1 MLLSSRR
8 IEEDRGMA
16 TTRADRRLAA
26 ILEADV
32 VGYSR
37 LVGRNERETI
47 TRLKVLRQKV
57 IEPILGRYGGR
68 TVKLMGDG
76 ALVEF
81 GSIVSAVEA
90 GVEIQRAMAE
100 HERDR
105 TEDDSIRFRIG
116 INLGDVIVEG
126 DDILGDG
133 VNVAARLEA
142 LAEPG
147 GICISGTVLEH
158 IRDRMAYPFE
168 DLGERTVKNIA
179 RPIHV
184 YALGRATLPSLPLT
198 PAGADEK
205 VRPVAQYRLAVAALA
220 VGAILVSGVL
230 LFHSPLPA
238 LTANVDV
245 PNSDAKGRAST
256 IDVPALPARLSIVVL
271 PFTTIGADIDQTYF
285 ADAITADLTTDL
297 ARIDDS
303 FVVAPATAQAY
314 KGKAIGAKSLGRE
327 LGVRYVLEGS
337 LRRMGDRV
345 RINVQLID
353 AATEGAVWADR
364 FEEDWTRTMALQ
376 DEITVHLA
384 RTLDLVITDAE
395 GRRAEVDWPNKPD
408 AVDLAM
414 RGWSAVNRPITREN
428 LNEARRLFEQAL
440 LLDPS
445 YPKALVG
452 LARTL
457 SAMISAHMSDAP
469 AADLQQADEMVT
481 RVLSRF
487 PNNAMAHFIKG
498 EILVTRKDFEG
509 AIREYEAATTN
520 DRSLAP
526 AYGAI
531 GRALVRAGRAEDAF
545 KPLETAI
552 RLSPRDPA
560 MNLWLFSICHAHS
573 HLAQDEATIEW
584 CNRAVA
590 LGPYWVAYVDLASA
604 YAWMGREQEAHEVVT
619 KLHELMPGYTVD
631 RWAHESWSDNP
642 TFMAQYQ
649 RIVEGLRKAGLPET

>member
-1 MLLSSRR
+1 MV
-8 IEEDRGMA
+8 A
-16 TTRADRRLAA
+16 THVDRRLAA

-47 TRLKVLRQKV
+47 ARLKALRHKV
-57 IEPILGRYGGR
+57 IEPVLARHGGR
-68 TVKLMGDG
+68 IVKLMGDG

-90 GVEIQRAMAE
+90 GVEIQRTIAE

-105 TEDDSIRFRIG
+105 TEEDAIRFRMG

-158 IRDRMAYPFE
+158 VRDRTAYRFE

-184 YALGRATLPSLPLT
+184 YALGSANLASLPLT
-198 PAGADEK
+198 PAAADGN
-205 VRPVAQYRLAVAALA
+205 VRPKARFRLPVAALA
-220 VGAILVSGVL
+220 IGVILVSGVL
-230 LFHSPLPA
+230 LFRSPLLIPMTNVEDSESTGHGNAATIAMPA
-238 LTANVDV
+238 F
-245 PNSDAKGRAST
+245 PS
-256 IDVPALPARLSIVVL
+256 RLSAVVL
-271 PFTTIGADIDQTYF
+271 PFTTIGADTDQTYF
-285 ADAITADLTTDL
+285 ADAITSDLTTDL

-303 FVVAPATAQAY
+303 FIIAPATAQTY
-314 KGKAIGAKSLGRE
+314 KGKAIDVKSLGRE

-337 LRRMGDRV
+337 LRRIDDRV

-353 AATEGAVWADR
+353 ATTGGAVWADR
-364 FEEDWTRTMALQ
+364 FEEDWTRTMALEDQ
-376 DEITVHLA
+376 ITVRLA
-384 RTLDLVITDAE
+384 RTLDLAMTDAE
-395 GRRAEVDWPNKPD
+395 GRRAEADRPNNPD

-414 RGWSAVNRPITREN
+414 RGWSALNRPITREN
-428 LNEARRLFEQAL
+428 LNEARRLFERAST
-440 LLDPS
+440 LDPS

-457 SAMISAHMSDAP
+457 SAMVSAHMSDAP
-469 AADLQQADEMVT
+469 AAELQQADGMVNH
-481 RVLSRF
+481 VLGRF
-487 PNNAMAHFIKG
+487 PNNAMARFVRG
-498 EILVTRKDFEG
+498 EILLTQKDFEG
-509 AIREYEAATTN
+509 AIREYDAAIAN

-531 GRALVRAGRAEDAF
+531 GRALVRAGRAGDVFE
-545 KPLETAI
+545 PMETAI

-560 MNLWLFSICHAHS
+560 MNLWFFSICHAHS
-573 HLAQDEATIEW
+573 HLAQDEAAIEW
-584 CNRAVA
+584 CNKAVA
-590 LGPYWVAYVDLASA
+590 LGPFWVAYVDLASA
-604 YAWMGREQEAHEVVT
+604 YAWMGREREAHEAVT
-619 KLHELMPGYTVD
+619 KLLELMPGYTVN
-631 RWAHESWSDNP
+631 RWANESWSDNP
-642 TFMAQYQ
+642 TFMAEYQ
-649 RIVEGLRKAGLPET
+649 RITEGLRKAGLPES